1 MRAWQWKERWGKICF
16 NYQVEEFI
24 WYEMRKK
31 MKCRSW
37 MCRNRPFN
45 LEQIIM
51 RNYWSNGRE
60 FEFSWCPFVL
70 SFVELE
76 FVRDE
81 DILRLH
87 GRKRKT
93 FRNKKEHMKR
103 MGKEDGEIKLC
114 GWHVS
119 QKKLRKGISW
129 AWWVKELYNSKRR
142 RRKRGRKL
150 NI

>member
-1 MRAWQWKERWGKICF
+1 
-16 NYQVEEFI
+16 
-24 WYEMRKK
+24 MRKK

-87 GRKRKT
+87 SRKRKT

-114 GWHVS
+114 G
-119 QKKLRKGISW
+119 
-129 AWWVKELYNSKRR
+129 
-142 RRKRGRKL
+142 
-150 NI
+150 